1 MSAQSMPPHDPQLAA
16 ANAYTTCRNK
26 PAACRAA
33 LPTRHRQETSA
44 LLIGIGAPVAL
55 VVVLALVL
63 AMFFLDK
70 GHSGKTEAQTE
81 VTPTETTSETDGA
94 EKTPTESATEKEPE
108 TEKKPSAEANP
119 LDGKI
124 AAAKAAGKQVFTGT
138 VQIMP
143 LDKMADFQAKF
154 DAQNMGAS
162 AQALNPNSETYS
174 NEYGFLFLSPTQSIT
189 AGSGDGMGT
198 STRNCNII
206 SLGYRSSDKFGNTLE
221 DCLSEWQPHN
231 GKTVTVAIAYLQWPS
246 DTSLPIGAPS
256 GEVEVLG

>member
-1 MSAQSMPPHDPQLAA
+1 MIHNSLPP
-16 ANAYTTCRNK
+16 T
-26 PAACRAA
+26 
-33 LPTRHRQETSA
+33 PTRPVGTSQQPAGQHSPHATAKKPPA